1 MGAAERKGIV
11 FRWNAPYGLADGQQ
25 CAEAGALILWADE
38 FGGWSVVRKNGNGA
52 PGSILITHEDQVKGK
67 DINEA
72 KQRAQAAAIV
82 QLQLT
87 GEFIKHQN

>member
-1 MGAAERKGIV
+1 MSAFNWKTE
-11 FRWNAPYGLADGQQ
+11 PLLADGQQ
-25 CAEAGALILWADE
+25 YAEWRGLFLWANDLGE
-38 FGGWSVVRKNGNGA
+38 WSVVRLA
-52 PGSILITHEDQVKGK
+52 TIYERSTTLITHDDQTKGK

-87 GEFIKHQN
+87 GVNNE

>member
-1 MGAAERKGIV
+1 MIWFYWKKTLCAGEQECNWRGLRLVAFTNGEWAVGKLT
-11 FRWNAPYGLADGQQ
+11 YGQLREHYWIMLVDHAMQ
-25 CAEAGALILWADE
+25 
-38 FGGWSVVRKNGNGA
+38 
-52 PGSILITHEDQVKGK
+52 TKGK

-87 GEFIKHQN
+87 GVKPQ